1 MSTVVPA
8 LRKLEPFYPSDT
20 ARSPGVEHKTKL
32 ACRRLRNELFLL
44 PRRIDAS
51 RRMLPEL
58 VILGA
63 QKAGTT
69 SLFNYLSQHPQ
80 VQPPIRKEVHYFDLN
95 FVKGPTWYRAHFP
108 QHHHAA
114 EGPRRNEERL
124 ITFDSSPYYL
134 FHPAVPERLKA
145 MLPQA
150 KFVAMLRNPVDRA
163 YSHYWHEVKLGH
175 ERLPLPAAFAEE
187 DSRLRGEMARLGNDA
202 RYKSFAHRHYSYLSR
217 GLYVEQIKRWFEL
230 FSPERFLFIK
240 SERFFADP
248 DSETNRILRFVGL
261 TGSSHIHYRPFNV
274 GQYRK
279 IDPNLRQV
287 LTEFYKPFDLQLS
300 ELLGQDFSW

>member
-1 MSTVVPA
+1 MSTIAPA
-8 LRKLEPFYPSDT
+8 LRKLEPLYRADFG
-20 ARSPGVEHKTKL
+20 RSLAVKKAKR
-32 ACRRLRNELFLL
+32 ACRRFRHELNLL
-44 PRRIDAS
+44 PRRVDAS

-80 VQPPIRKEVHYFDLN
+80 VQPPIRIEVHYFDLA
-95 FVKGPTWYRAHFP
+95 FAKGPTWYRAHFP
-108 QHHHAA
+108 RQTFSAD
-114 EGPRRNEERL
+114 GPHNGERA
-124 ITFDSSPYYL
+124 ITFDSSPYYF
-134 FHPAVPERLKA
+134 FHPAVPGRLKS

-150 KFVAMLRNPVDRA
+150 KFVVMLRNPVDRA
-163 YSHYWHEVKLGH
+163 YSHYWHEVELGQ
-175 ERLPLPAAFAEE
+175 ERLPLSAAFAEE
-187 DSRLRGEMARLGNDA
+187 DNRLRGEVEKLETDA

-217 GLYVEQIKRWFEL
+217 GLYADQIKRWFEL
-230 FSPERFLFIK
+230 FSPEQFLFIK

-248 DSETNRILRFVGL
+248 DTDMNRIFRFAGL
-261 TGSSHIHYRPFNV
+261 AVPSRIQYRPFNV

-279 IDPNLRQV
+279 MDPTLRQV
-287 LTEFYKPFDLQLS
+287 LTEFYRPFNCQLT